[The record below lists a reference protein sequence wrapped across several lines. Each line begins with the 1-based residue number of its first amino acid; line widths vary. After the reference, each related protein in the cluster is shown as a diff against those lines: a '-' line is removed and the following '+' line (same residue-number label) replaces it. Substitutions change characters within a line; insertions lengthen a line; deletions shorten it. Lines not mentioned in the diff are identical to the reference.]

1 MTIEIT
7 ERHRE
12 YWRRNLVITAVLMAI
27 WFVVTFVFGYFARE
41 LNSIVLF
48 GFPLG
53 FYIGAQGALVIYVIS
68 IFYYARY
75 MNRLDEEY
83 DVAEKGE

>member
-1 MTIEIT
+1 MELT

-12 YWRRNLVITAVLMAI
+12 YWRRNLRITAVLLAI
-27 WFVVTFVFGYFARE
+27 WFVVTYVVAFFARE
-41 LNSIVLF
+41 LNSIVVF

-53 FYIGAQGALVIYVIS
+53 FYMGAQGALIVYVII

-75 MNRLDEEY
+75 MNRLDREHG
-83 DVAEKGE
+83 VAEEE